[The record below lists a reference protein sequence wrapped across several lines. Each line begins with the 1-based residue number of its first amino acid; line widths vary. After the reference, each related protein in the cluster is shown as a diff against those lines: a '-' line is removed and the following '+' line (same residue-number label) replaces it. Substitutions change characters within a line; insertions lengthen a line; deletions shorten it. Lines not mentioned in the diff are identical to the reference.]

1 MRYLPKSPA
10 DREAMLAEIGVPT
23 IESLFETIPAEYRLT
38 EDLKIPRQHSES
50 EILER
55 FRAFG
60 SNVASGDALELA
72 EQAPGR
78 LFASFLGAGAYRH
91 YRPVIIDSLV
101 QRGEFLT
108 SYTPYQPEISQGT
121 LQAMFEFQTMICE
134 LTGMEIA
141 NASMYDGSTGAA
153 ESVLMACRVTGRQ
166 GAVVA
171 RTVHPEYRE
180 VLATVTKHQ
189 EIPITEFGY
198 VVETGRVDLAALD
211 AAITEET
218 ACVLIQS
225 PNFFG
230 TVEDV
235 AAIAEIAHKKGA
247 LLIVSIAEAVSLG
260 VIKPPVEAD
269 IVSLEAQSF
278 GVAVGFGGPYC
289 GVIACKEKFLR
300 QMPGR
305 LVGETKDTNGK
316 RGWVLTLSTREQH
329 IRREKA
335 TSNICTN
342 QALVAMMVTIFL
354 TVYGKQGLRE
364 LAEQNLAKADYL
376 RKALLDA
383 GAKTEFN
390 GAPRFH
396 EFVLTTKESAAAV
409 NAKLLEK
416 QIVGG
421 LALAKWYPELGESAT
436 LWCATELTTK
446 AQMDAAAKVMAG
458 AREQELVG
466 VK

>member
-10 DREAMLAEIGVPT
+10 DREAMLAEIGVPS

-38 EDLKIPRQHSES
+38 EDLNIPRQHSES

-60 SNVASGDALELA
+60 SNLASGDALELA
-72 EQAPGR
+72 AQPAGK

-141 NASMYDGSTGAA
+141 NASMYDGSTGCA
-153 ESVLMACRVTGRQ
+153 ESVLMACRVTSRQ

-180 VLATVTKHQ
+180 VLATITRHQ
-189 EIPITEFGY
+189 EIPISEVGY
-198 VVETGRVDLAALD
+198 VAETGRVDLAALD

-260 VIKPPVEAD
+260 VVKAPAEAD

-342 QALVAMMVTIFL
+342 QALVALMVTIFL

-364 LAEQNLAKADYL
+364 LAEQNLAKAAYL

-383 GAKTEFN
+383 GAATKFDGT
-390 GAPRFH
+390 ARFH

-416 QIVGG
+416 QMVGG
-421 LALAKWYPELGESAT
+421 LALAKWYPELGEEAT
-436 LWCATELTTK
+436 LWCATEMTTR
-446 AQMDAAAKVMAG
+446 AQMDAAAAVIAG
-458 AREQELVG
+458 VREQELVG
-466 VK
+466 AK

>member
-1 MRYLPKSPA
+1 VRYLPKSPQ
-10 DREAMLAEIGVPT
+10 DRREMLAEIGVAS
-23 IESLFETIPAEYRLT
+23 IDDLFASIPEEYRLRR
-38 EDLKIPRQHSES
+38 ELKIPRQQSES
-50 EILER
+50 EIL
-55 FRAFG
+55 
-60 SNVASGDALELA
+60 D
-72 EQAPGR
+72 
-78 LFASFLGAGAYRH
+78 LFKNFAGHNANGYASFLGAGAYRH

-153 ESVLMACRVTGRQ
+153 EAMMMAVRVTGRDK
-166 GAVVA
+166 AVIA

-180 VLATVTKHQ
+180 VIHTYAQHQ
-189 EIPITEFGY
+189 EIPSAEVGY
-198 VVETGRVDLAALD
+198 GPDGCIDMKALEAAV
-211 AAITEET
+211 TNET
-218 ACVLIQS
+218 ACVMIQS

-230 TVEDV
+230 TIEDV
-235 AAIAEIAHKKGA
+235 AAIADLAHARGA
-247 LLIVSIAEAVSLG
+247 LLIVSIAEAISLG
-260 VIKPPVEAD
+260 IVRPPAEAD

-278 GVAVGFGGPYC
+278 GVALSYGGPYC

-305 LVGETKDTNGK
+305 IVGETKDMDDK
-316 RGWVLTLSTREQH
+316 RGYVLTLSTREQH

-354 TVYGKQGLRE
+354 TVYGKEGLRE
-364 LAEQNLAKADYL
+364 LAEHNLAKAAYL
-376 RKALLDA
+376 KNALSGVE
-383 GAKTEFN
+383 GAKTLFE

-396 EFVLTTKESAAAV
+396 EFVVELPAPAEEV
-409 NAKLLEK
+409 NAALLEQK
-416 QIVGG
+416 IIGG
-421 LALAKWYPELGESAT
+421 LPLARWYPELGPNAT
-436 LWCATELTTK
+436 LWCATETVTRE
-446 AQMDAAAKVMAG
+446 QMDSAAKVLQG
-458 AREQELVG
+458 VRSSEFARA
-466 VK
+466 